1 MGILRDRMI
10 EEMKLRNF
18 SAATQQSYVYAV
30 SRLARYH
37 NKSPDQLSKEDIRAF
52 LVHLTVERKISP
64 NGLTGYCS
72 GLRFFYNETL
82 GWDETKLFISP
93 RKKSSP
99 LPEVFS
105 AEEVVRLI
113 GAARGLKQCVLLMT
127 AYSAGLR
134 VSELVNLKITDI
146 DAARMTL
153 RVKQGKGGKD
163 RYAILSQNLLVELRQ
178 YWKRYRPAIWLFPNR
193 AKNGPLSRGEAWHI
207 FRSVKRRARLQKGRG
222 IHSLRACF
230 ATHLL
235 EVGVDLRSIQFL
247 MGHTSLLSTQRYLRL
262 RPHSWPPV
270 SGWQWREAAL
280 NWPISF
286 APMASPIAAI
296 IRCRSPISR
305 SCRPWNAAAQ
315 RSWQATSSS
324 VTRAAMSDPP
334 ISPAAIGTAPSS
346 NRWPR

>member
-1 MGILRDRMI
+1 MGILRDRMV

-18 SAATQQSYVYAV
+18 SPATQESYLYAV
-30 SRLARYH
+30 TRLTKHYRR
-37 NKSPDQLSKEDIRAF
+37 SPDQLDKEQIRAY
-52 LVHLTVERKISP
+52 LVHLTVEKKLSP
-64 NGLTGYCS
+64 NTMTGQIS

-82 GWDETKLFISP
+82 GWDETKLFIPP
-93 RKKSSP
+93 RKKSSS

-105 AEEVVRLI
+105 PDEVVRLI
-113 GAARGLKQCVLLMT
+113 GAARGLKQRVLLMT

-146 DAARMTL
+146 DAQRMTI

-207 FRSVKRRARLQKGRG
+207 FRSAKQRAGLKKGRG

-235 EVGVDLRSIQFL
+235 EAGVDLRSIQFL
-247 MGHTSLLSTQRYLRL
+247 MGHTSILSTQRYLRL
-262 RPHSWPPV
+262 RPHNVDLAV
-270 SGWQWREAAL
+270 SPLDRLQL
-280 NWPISF
+280 
-286 APMASPIAAI
+286 
-296 IRCRSPISR
+296 
-305 SCRPWNAAAQ
+305 
-315 RSWQATSSS
+315 
-324 VTRAAMSDPP
+324 
-334 ISPAAIGTAPSS
+334 
-346 NRWPR
+346 